1 MDALQLFPASL
12 GVLTTAQL
20 REAGMTKRMI
30 RTAIASGTF
39 SRVRRGWLA
48 YRGDAAALAAVRSC
62 GAVSCLSAMEHLG
75 AWQPR
80 RTTGHVRRADARRD
94 RRGQSKEPRRS
105 LRAGGELPQ
114 SERRRERDR
123 SAKGCRPF
131 GTNPPVLAAVDD
143 LETAFRCALRCADRE
158 QLITI
163 ADSIVHRKLATL
175 DELQQWSKDAPLRVR
190 TVLELVEPQC
200 EAGTESMVRLRLRG
214 RGINLRVQQW
224 IGRRRVDLLIGDRL
238 IIECD
243 SAAWHTDAE
252 AFQRDRR
259 TDRIHLALGYLV
271 VRLTWEQI
279 HDEWPA
285 IEQDILAIVRR
296 GDHRWPPHLRPAAR
310 AADGAEPSVAAR

>member
-1 MDALQLFPASL
+1 MDAPQLFSASL

-20 REAGMTKRMI
+20 RRAGVTKRQI
-30 RTAIASGTF
+30 RDAVAAGTF
-39 SRVRRGWLA
+39 TRVRRGWLA
-48 YRGDAAALAAVRSC
+48 YRGDPAAVAAVRAC

-80 RTTGHVRRADARRD
+80 RTLGHVRRADAQRD
-94 RRGQSKEPRRS
+94 RRGQPKESHRPPSGAAAQGARRP
-105 LRAGGELPQ
+105 A
-114 SERRRERDR
+114 RDR
-123 SAKGCRPF
+123 AAKGCRPY
-131 GTNPPVLAAVDD
+131 GSNPPVLAAIDD

-158 QLITI
+158 QLITV

-175 DELQQWSKDAPLRVR
+175 DELRHWSEDAPLRVR
-190 TVLELVEPQC
+190 ALLELVEPKS
-200 EAGTESMVRLRLRG
+200 EAGTESMVRLRLR
-214 RGINLRVQQW
+214 RLGIVVRVQQW

-259 TDRIHLALGYLV
+259 TDRIHVALGYLV

-279 HDEWPA
+279 HDEWPQ

-296 GDHRWPPHLRPAAR
+296 GDHRWPPRLRPAAR
-310 AADGAEPSVAAR
+310 AADGAEPGVAAG